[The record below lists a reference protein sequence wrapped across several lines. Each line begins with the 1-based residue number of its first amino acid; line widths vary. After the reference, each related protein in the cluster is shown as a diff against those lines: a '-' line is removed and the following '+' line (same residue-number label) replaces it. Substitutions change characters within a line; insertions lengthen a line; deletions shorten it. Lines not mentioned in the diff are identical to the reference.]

1 MRKSKNIMIITP
13 IKKKNYPLPRRQLVN
28 NIELIYMDLCIYKI
42 NNGYKIGKRDG
53 SRLDEHY
60 GKRYYITKRPMRR
73 DPAKKLL
80 MKLQLAEK
88 GIIMNVKSK
97 KKIFRNGFI
106 RIDAIH
112 SKKKKR
118 DSQANN
124 FFNFNLIPSKIF

>member
-1 MRKSKNIMIITP
+1 
-13 IKKKNYPLPRRQLVN
+13 
-28 NIELIYMDLCIYKI
+28 MDLCIYKI

-88 GIIMNVKSK
+88 GITMNVKSK

-124 FFNFNLIPSKIF
+124 FFNFNLKTFENWFCRVHVEKMPQNNLVSSLPILHRRCGSEHKTLD

>member
-1 MRKSKNIMIITP
+1 
-13 IKKKNYPLPRRQLVN
+13 
-28 NIELIYMDLCIYKI
+28 MDLCIYKI

-53 SRLDEHY
+53 SRLDEQF

-88 GIIMNVKSK
+88 GIVMNVKSK
-97 KKIFRNGFI
+97 KKQRTLRDNGFI
-106 RIDAIH
+106 RIDAIY

-118 DSQANN
+118 DSQAKQKNVN
-124 FFNFNLIPSKIF
+124 FFNFNLTPINLS

>member
-1 MRKSKNIMIITP
+1 MII
-13 IKKKNYPLPRRQLVN
+13 IHKKKRNFHQPRFLLIN
-28 NIELIYMDLCIYKI
+28 NIKLIYMDLCIYKI

-88 GIIMNVKSK
+88 GIVMNVKSK
-97 KKIFRNGFI
+97 KKKFRDGFI
-106 RIDAIH
+106 RVDAIY

-124 FFNFNLIPSKIF
+124 FFNFNLKDLKNL